1 MNIKTLKEIL
11 NSYPDEMEIWVSD
24 NDLGEGASPLES
36 IKKEL
41 AWEANLDGDL
51 INDEYYYVEYT
62 EDKKVKEF
70 LKKGYS
76 YCSD

>member
-11 NSYPDEMEIWVSD
+11 NSYPDDMEIWVSD

-51 INDEYYYVEYT
+51 IYDEYYY
-62 EDKKVKEF
+62 
-70 LKKGYS
+70 LIYS
-76 YCSD
+76 HS